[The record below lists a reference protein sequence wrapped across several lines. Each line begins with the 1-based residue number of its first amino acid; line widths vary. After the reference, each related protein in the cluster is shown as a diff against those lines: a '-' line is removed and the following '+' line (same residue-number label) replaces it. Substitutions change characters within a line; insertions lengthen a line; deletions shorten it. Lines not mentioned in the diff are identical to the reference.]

1 MNLDFKLDEKDFFKA
16 IGITEEDEKAFVL
29 FKRMYY
35 FELTKQFQSKKTE
48 NKLND
53 FQLKNYALKLSSHS
67 KMLQTG
73 LEWFKEH
80 KRKDQMTVLLLG
92 DIFSKL
98 IAQSYP
104 EGRKLKDEQLKKGII
119 N

>member
-29 FKRMYY
+29 FKKMYY
-35 FELTKQFQSKKTE
+35 LELTGQFQSKKIE

-73 LEWFKEH
+73 LEWFKDHE
-80 KRKDQMTVLLLG
+80 RKDQLVVLLLG
-92 DIFSKL
+92 DIFLRMFGHEKHPKATDKQSK
-98 IAQSYP
+98 
-104 EGRKLKDEQLKKGII
+104 GGII
-119 N
+119 S